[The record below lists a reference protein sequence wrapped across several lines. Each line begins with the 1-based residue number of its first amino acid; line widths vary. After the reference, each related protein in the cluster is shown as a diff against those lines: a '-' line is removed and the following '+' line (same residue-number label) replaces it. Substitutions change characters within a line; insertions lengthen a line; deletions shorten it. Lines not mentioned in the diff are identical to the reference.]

1 MRNPEVIYFEGLP
14 GSGKT
19 SLTDLVSVSHSDVF
33 KKVSEYVVP
42 VEALEASVQ
51 YNQRYFQTNDELKY
65 KLARE
70 CGKTCLVD
78 RGHLSTVLYSLA
90 YNRIRGDQDLSYI
103 IDWYFDRILKERML
117 PDRYI
122 YLDISPETSL
132 ARRARS
138 LDWDNM
144 WEHKEALIFARENY
158 PILMQTYESEIP
170 VYTLNS
176 DSQSLPEMQKK
187 IVVFL
192 ASDNR
197 TQGYIDQ

>member
-1 MRNPEVIYFEGLP
+1 MRSPEVIYFEGLP

-42 VEALEASVQ
+42 VKALEASVQ

-103 IDWYFDRILKERML
+103 LDWYFDRILKERML

-132 ARRARS
+132 ARRTRS

-144 WEHKEALIFARENY
+144 WEHREALIFARENY

-170 VYTLNS
+170 VFTLNS
-176 DSQSLPEMQKK
+176 DCQSLPEMQNE

-192 ASDNR
+192 TGEHSNR
-197 TQGYIDQ
+197 GYQTQ